1 MLHHSTRR
9 HGFIQRNR
17 KMSKHKNRKM
27 SNAVERVQQA
37 TKDQA
42 DATMA
47 SKQIQQ
53 ATKDQVDTEMAS
65 EQIQQAAKDQVDTEM
80 ASEQIQQAA
89 KDRVDTEMASEQ
101 IQQATKD
108 LGEAATS
115 SAKTLVT
122 SVQTIATAHADYA
135 KKAMQE
141 GSDFFAKL
149 TSLKEPTKVAELQN

>member
-1 MLHHSTRR
+1 
-9 HGFIQRNR
+9 
-17 KMSKHKNRKM
+17 MSKHKNRKM

-53 ATKDQVDTEMAS
+53 ATKDQVDTA
-65 EQIQQAAKDQVDTEM
+65 
-80 ASEQIQQAA
+80 
-89 KDRVDTEMASEQ
+89 MASEQ

-108 LGEAATS
+108 QRNATMT
-115 SAKTLVT
+115 SANTLAT

-149 TSLKEPTKVAELQN
+149 TSVKEPSKVMELHSEYVKNSYETFVAEAKKISELYTDFFKQTTKPFEALIAKNKAA